1 MLTVMLILLV
11 AGIVFIVLGAFVH
24 GLHLLLWIGLAFVL
38 IGGIL
43 LLMGRGRRV
52 P

>member
-1 MLTVMLILLV
+1 MATVMAILLA
-11 AGIVFIVLGAFVH
+11 AGIVFILLGAFVH
-24 GLHLLLWIGLAFVL
+24 SLHLLLWIGLAFVL
-38 IGGIL
+38 VGGIL